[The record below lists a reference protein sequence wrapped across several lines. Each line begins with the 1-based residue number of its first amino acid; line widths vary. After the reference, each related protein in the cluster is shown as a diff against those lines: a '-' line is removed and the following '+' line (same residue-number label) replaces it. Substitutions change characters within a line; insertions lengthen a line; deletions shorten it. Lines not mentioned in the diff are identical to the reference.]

1 MVWNCLGSLLFNKAV
16 YVSVI
21 AVGIV
26 QTACSS
32 DAILPQSPDQTIQA
46 TSSGRAALALT
57 GTPRDDFRDGSDLYI
72 ANCQVCHG
80 DRNGFGGNDVAPPH
94 NEKGHT
100 WHHPDA
106 QLREWVT
113 KGKLGFGGPAMPAFE
128 DKLSERE
135 VDAILTFFKSWW
147 DADQRESQADISQRY
162 QEALEKQRN
171 SQ

>member
-1 MVWNCLGSLLFNKAV
+1 MVWNCLGSLLFNKPV
-16 YVSVI
+16 FVSLI

-26 QTACSS
+26 LAACSS
-32 DAILPQSPDQTIQA
+32 DAKSPDQSKQA
-46 TSSGRAALALT
+46 TSSGQAAKKLT
-57 GTPRDDFRDGSDLYI
+57 GTPGEDFSDGSDLYT

-80 DRNGFGGNDVAPPH
+80 DSNGFGGNDVAPLH

-113 KGKLGFGGPAMPAFE
+113 KGKLGFGGPAMPAFA
-128 DKLSERE
+128 DRLSERE
-135 VDAILTFFKSWW
+135 VNAILTFIKSWW
-147 DADQRESQADISQRY
+147 HADQLESQADISQRY